1 MPTEVV
7 TMGTPEIPIFAEQPA
22 PDARASCPT
31 ITDVIVVKGPPPP
44 PPSIAARA
52 AMASLAGLDRLQ
64 QAFFEAGDRMAPRE
78 ELQVVTL
85 SGLEAELSAFIA
97 STRRRRLRSWVV
109 MALIP
114 LTCLAIVA
122 LWKVV
127 AG

>member
-1 MPTEVV
+1 
-7 TMGTPEIPIFAEQPA
+7 MGTPEIPIFAEQPSL
-22 PDARASCPT
+22 DARASCPT
-31 ITDVIVVKGPPPP
+31 ITDVVVVKGPPPP

-64 QAFFEAGDRMAPRE
+64 QAFFEDGDRMAPRE

-122 LWKVV
+122 LWKIA